1 MIIGRN
7 ESLIPKWLNCGQNV
21 SIRRIHCSIFC
32 YKTCI
37 ALRFRSVSY
46 NPVLVTVIYLQYQP
60 QFDFK
65 VIQNW
70 NNIILSY
77 KLCSDIQ
84 LLFIFIFDFQSIWE
98 RHLIVW
104 KWSCRFL
111 FFWWLSSLAPMS
123 KVVSRN
129 NSYRA
134 NT

>member
-21 SIRRIHCSIFC
+21 FIRQAHCSILC

-46 NPVLVTVIYLQYQP
+46 NSVLVTVIYYQYQR

-65 VIQNW
+65 VMENW

-77 KLCSDIQ
+77 KWLKFFWHSTISH
-84 LLFIFIFDFQSIWE
+84 IHIFDFQSIWE
-98 RHLIVW
+98 KHK
-104 KWSCRFL
+104 KWSCCFL
-111 FFWWLSSLAPMS
+111 FFWWPSSLAPMS
-123 KVVSRN
+123 KVVSRS
-129 NSYRA
+129 NSYRENA
-134 NT
+134 